1 MLKPECSVVVPL
13 CNEERNLPTLH
24 LRLTATLCKLAIPY
38 EIIYVDDGSTDDT
51 PRIIAE
57 TQQDDAGVR
66 GLFLSRNFGHQA
78 ALCAGLDAAAG
89 RAVVTID
96 GDLQDPP
103 ELIAR
108 MIEKWQEGYQVVY
121 ARRRRRKDNPLKLL
135 ACHVYYRLLR
145 WASDID
151 IPLDTGDYALMDRQA
166 LDQLNALPERTRF
179 IRGLRGWVGFRQT
192 EVEYDRDPRRDG
204 VSKYPFGRLLRL
216 GLDGL
221 VGFSDKPLKAIA
233 SLGMLLTAFAV
244 VGCGAGTVALFRG
257 GDWTGLQISL
267 MALFGGIQLLAL
279 GVVGEYVSRIYNEV
293 RGRPLYLVRERIG
306 FKSHPRPVPKI
317 ADYLDTTSADR
328 QESATALRLQR
339 IHRNGLALHEEMTTS
354 DKT

>member
-1 MLKPECSVVVPL
+1 MKPECSVVVPL

-38 EIIYVDDGSTDDT
+38 EIIYVDDGSTDET

-57 TQQDDAGVR
+57 TQRADARVR

-89 RAVVTID
+89 RAIVSID

-108 MIEKWQEGYQVVY
+108 MIEKWHEGYHVVY
-121 ARRRRRKDNPLKLL
+121 ARRRRRKDNPLKLF

-145 WASDID
+145 WASDIT

-166 LDQLNALPERTRF
+166 LDQLNAMPERTRF
-179 IRGLRGWVGFRQT
+179 IRGLRSWVGFRQT

-204 VSKYPFGRLLRL
+204 ESKYPFGRLLRL

-221 VGFSDKPLKAIA
+221 VGFSDKPIKAIA
-233 SLGMLLTAFAV
+233 SMGVMLTIAALI
-244 VGCGAGTVALFRG
+244 GCVAGAMSLVRG
-257 GDWTGLQISL
+257 GNATVLLMSL
-267 MALFGGIQLLAL
+267 MTVFGGVQLLAL
-279 GVVGEYVSRIYNEV
+279 GVVGEYISRIYNEV
-293 RGRPLYLVRERIG
+293 RGRPLYLIRERIG
-306 FKSHPRPVPKI
+306 FNAHPRPVPKI
-317 ADYLDTTSADR
+317 AEYLDTQAAHR
-328 QESATALRLQR
+328 HESATALRLKRTHNDKLAQR
-339 IHRNGLALHEEMTTS
+339 DEITVQ
-354 DKT
+354 